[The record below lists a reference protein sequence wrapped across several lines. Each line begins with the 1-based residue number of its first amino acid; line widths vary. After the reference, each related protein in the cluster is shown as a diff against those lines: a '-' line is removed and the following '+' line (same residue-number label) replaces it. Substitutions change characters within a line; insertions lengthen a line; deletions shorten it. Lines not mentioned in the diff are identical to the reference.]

1 MPSET
6 CSLCHSEIPEN
17 SKVCPNCKGDSGT
30 SLETIACAS
39 DADRLVGSD
48 EDAYWELARHDED
61 YRTLFGDAKHIL
73 NFLPELGDIVNS
85 VFPETAMVADIPSFL
100 QKKIDE
106 GDLAFQ
112 VDRCGNDIAHLVD
125 RNRRVRHVLRLDK
138 KRLTPEMS
146 QAWDNLR
153 TRVVQV
159 EIIGAL
165 YDIDHSIAEIRDG
178 LQDDRLALVDDAWSL
193 IEQARAVLD
202 VEYRN
207 DLLCRA
213 LDKAA
218 EGRSQLS
225 RSIDR
230 DLNELAKH
238 HDRGGLLFLVG
249 DVMSAI
255 QSQTSST
262 EKNADRAE
270 RIVCAVAAME
280 SATRAIAMVHML
292 HGEPD
297 AAKTALLQ
305 FENMLRKQRLDNDAG
320 ITELSSFAREDQK
333 PLFTRILSSHAK
345 SFEVCGLEPKTHL
358 MPSPS
363 DASANQSS
371 DDEDHAGTNVSLPT
385 CGECG
390 RDIEVGAALCAYH
403 RDKKRESDAIKIA
416 ATLSAA
422 KLAPKISKALSKA
435 IRLIPL

>member
-17 SKVCPNCKGDSGT
+17 SKVCPNYKGDSET
-30 SLETIACAS
+30 SLETIACTS
-39 DADRLVGSD
+39 NVDRLVES
-48 EDAYWELARHDED
+48 DED

-73 NFLPELGDIVNS
+73 NFLPELGDIINS
-85 VFPETAMVADIPSFL
+85 VFPETATVADISSFL

-112 VDRCGNDIAHLVD
+112 VDRYGNDIAHLVD
-125 RNRRVRHVLRLDK
+125 RNGRVRHVLRLDK

-146 QAWDNLR
+146 QAWDNLS
-153 TRVVQV
+153 TRVMQV

-165 YDIDHSIAEIRDG
+165 YDIDRSIAEIRAG

-193 IEQARAVLD
+193 IEQARAISD

-207 DLLCRA
+207 DLLRRA

-218 EGRSQLS
+218 EGRSRLS

-230 DLNELAKH
+230 DLEELAKQQ
-238 HDRGGLLFLVG
+238 DRGRMLFLVG
-249 DVMSAI
+249 DAMSVI
-255 QSQTSST
+255 QSQTSLT

-270 RIVCAVAAME
+270 QIVRTIAAIE
-280 SATRAIAMVHML
+280 SATRAIAMVHMF
-292 HGEPD
+292 HGEFD

-305 FENMLRKQRLDNDAG
+305 FEDVLKNRRLDSSAG
-320 ITELSSFAREDQK
+320 ITALSSFAREDQK
-333 PLFTRILSSHAK
+333 PRFTRIFSSHAR
-345 SFEVCGLEPKTHL
+345 SLEVCGLKPKDYL

-363 DASANQSS
+363 DASANRSN
-371 DDEDHAGTNVSLPT
+371 DDEDHAGTSASLPT

-390 RDIEVGAALCAYH
+390 REVEAGAPLCAYH
-403 RDKKRESDAIKIA
+403 RGKKREKNAIRRGKILA
-416 ATLSAA
+416 AIPVVF
-422 KLAPKISKALSKA
+422 KLAPKVLKV
-435 IRLIPL
+435 IRPIPL